1 MYWNSLCKCS
11 KHYDYQKPSISSCL
25 NSKLLY
31 LLAALSK
38 FWMVCVGLAQCN
50 SNMTMKPWRRHKNPK
65 LLIWT
70 TSPPHS
76 FKYSSGYFIQIFI
89 LYVHCKYNTQS
100 WTLGKESV
108 QNEGSDK
115 FQNSL
120 CDSWCQ
126 SRARQDFNADVKHSY
141 SRCHSVQT
149 NGRILFSPSTH
160 VYIFWVINWVFCLI
174 DVCLFAYTEGYDSLL
189 IIAS

>member
-100 WTLGKESV
+100 WTLGKESFL
-108 QNEGSDK
+108 NEGSDK
-115 FQNSL
+115 FQNRL
-120 CDSWCQ
+120 HDSWCQ
-126 SRARQDFNADVKHSY
+126 RVGRGKTSMQMSNTVIQGVTLCRQMAGS
-141 SRCHSVQT
+141 
-149 NGRILFSPSTH
+149 FSHRVLMCTFS
-160 VYIFWVINWVFCLI
+160 
-174 DVCLFAYTEGYDSLL
+174 D
-189 IIAS
+189 